1 MKTYNIILRG
11 IDAVEFPRKI
21 TKNALNLIKKLCR
34 LVEIWTLIRRCEPA
48 TFNDG
53 TWLIWHD
60 LKELIKQLKLS
71 LSETTR
77 RSASATAKEA

>member
-34 LVEIWTLIRRCEPA
+34 LAQVCTLIRRYGLV
-48 TFNDG
+48 TFNG
-53 TWLIWHD
+53 GVWMICHD
-60 LKELIKQLKLS
+60 LKELIEQLILS